1 MLDEEPS
8 KNEEPVKKHNPRET
22 VPGMNNSTRVDD
34 ATTMVTGKVSQLVP
48 KVYGKVDVV
57 SGDILGAVMDPGLSG
72 VVADHSVK
80 GCRTKQYTNDV
91 LVMFGGFFN
100 GDQSIAMTDQH
111 RVKSNKGKDKIIV
124 EGFYE
129 GADKTMEDIWF
140 VPACVAGVFALAWAF
155 LFKTVGDRVLGG
167 VSAIYGYFTTPPL
180 LLFLLWFMPLTS
192 VIGDDLVGYS
202 RRLEKGKFDGF
213 LLFHF

>member
-80 GCRTKQYTNDV
+80 GYDPSQIDEP
-91 LVMFGGFFN
+91 M
-100 GDQSIAMTDQH
+100 
-111 RVKSNKGKDKIIV
+111 
-124 EGFYE
+124 
-129 GADKTMEDIWF
+129 
-140 VPACVAGVFALAWAF
+140 ALALEDVDTSSTADDS
-155 LFKTVGDRVLGG
+155 L
-167 VSAIYGYFTTPPL
+167 VSHPNQP
-180 LLFLLWFMPLTS
+180 
-192 VIGDDLVGYS
+192 
-202 RRLEKGKFDGF
+202 
-213 LLFHF
+213 